1 MAATGRGRTSPGAGT
16 ERYGDAAAV
25 DAVQHV
31 RTSRTP
37 LPRRQ
42 AARPACAGIVI
53 GDVMALVCSAL
64 IVSQLGLSPRGD
76 PFFAIVLGA
85 CVISVALALLYH
97 GDDARP
103 TPTSNHAGAV
113 LLAITLGAWLLV
125 VGTVTAGWSSADV
138 GTLVG
143 WWGLAVPLVLVVHAA
158 VAALF
163 PPALERALIVG
174 SGDAAKMLTRKLERH
189 SEYRIDVTGTVSVAS
204 LVNTMDVRGADRVI
218 VAAEPAERDG
228 ALELIRRI
236 RRAGL
241 RVDVVPELLEPI
253 GPGASMGRVEGLP
266 LIHLPDGRLA
276 PTTRAVK
283 RGIDIVGASISLM
296 LTAPLFVVIA
306 VAIKRDSPGPVLFR
320 QTRLGEGMREFTNL
334 KFRTMRTDASQER
347 HRDYIKSIMTSDAT
361 PESSGLYKLKR
372 EDEITRVGRWLRR
385 TSLDELPEL
394 WNVLRGDMSLVGPRP
409 CIPYEVEFF
418 EREHLDRFLVPA
430 GITGLWQ
437 VTARARS
444 TFGEALDID
453 VEYVDS
459 YSLVLDCR
467 ILLRTPIQLLRL
479 RSTA

>member
-1 MAATGRGRTSPGAGT
+1 
-16 ERYGDAAAV
+16 
-25 DAVQHV
+25 
-31 RTSRTP
+31 
-37 LPRRQ
+37 
-42 AARPACAGIVI
+42 
-53 GDVMALVCSAL
+53 
-64 IVSQLGLSPRGD
+64 
-76 PFFAIVLGA
+76 
-85 CVISVALALLYH
+85 
-97 GDDARP
+97 
-103 TPTSNHAGAV
+103 
-113 LLAITLGAWLLV
+113 
-125 VGTVTAGWSSADV
+125 
-138 GTLVG
+138 
-143 WWGLAVPLVLVVHAA
+143 
-158 VAALF
+158 
-163 PPALERALIVG
+163 
-174 SGDAAKMLTRKLERH
+174 
-189 SEYRIDVTGTVSVAS
+189 
-204 LVNTMDVRGADRVI
+204 
-218 VAAEPAERDG
+218 
-228 ALELIRRI
+228 
-236 RRAGL
+236 
-241 RVDVVPELLEPI
+241 
-253 GPGASMGRVEGLP
+253 MGRVEGLP

-296 LTAPLFVVIA
+296 LTAPLFLVIA

-347 HRDYIKSIMTSDAT
+347 HRDYIKSTMTSDAT
-361 PESSGLYKLKR
+361 PESSGLYKLER

-453 VEYVDS
+453 IEYVDS
-459 YSLVLDCR
+459 YSLMLDCR